1 MGRNLRTTYHFDMD
15 PPMIAR
21 ASIHSVPFYC
31 GICAILALC
40 SLYGFVYLIDD
51 ALPTPLMVNDERSNP
66 GAFIAERAIWT
77 LKNLTDMGPRIT
89 GSHINEYL
97 AVEYLK
103 SQINLIIEQA
113 NESQMLK
120 LDVQLVSGAY
130 YLDAHASG
138 AINSY
143 HDVQNVIVK
152 LHGRDV
158 TQHSILVNS
167 HFDSVPTSPGG
178 SDDGINVAAML
189 EILRV
194 LSTSSSK
201 PSNNVIFLF
210 NGAEETP
217 LQAAHGF
224 ITQHKWAK
232 HCKAVINLEAA
243 GAGGKIILFQTG
255 PETPWL
261 TKYYAMVP
269 YPYGQVAGE
278 EIFQSGIIP
287 SDTDFRIFRDFGG
300 LVGLDMAFFKNGYR
314 YHTKYDDFSH
324 IPHGSYQ
331 HVGANALSLVKNLA
345 DAPELSQSAPG
356 KAVYFDIFTW
366 FLVSYT
372 NSAGVIINVAIVV
385 LSVGVFVYS
394 IRSIH
399 FGLTKSTCK
408 YIGLVLGATILSW
421 LVAGTSVLIIALVL
435 DLAAKTMSWYGNPW
449 LIFGLYVVPT
459 LALSGCLLFFTN
471 HENLSLNIRCQI
483 QAHAVR
489 LIWTVILFSMVCFN
503 VRSAYAL
510 MVPVLFNSLGFVVIY
525 CCRWQYTVTKWRLAY
540 LVSLLVPTM
549 LLMYQASTTLALF
562 IPITGRMGSNR
573 NPELI
578 TILTNSL
585 RHAKYYF
592 IILAATFAIFFIV
605 VFTPLGFPYS
615 GDSDWP
621 RPQRHWILHTSRRFH
636 NESGDIVDSDAGYF
650 FLNLDRN
657 SPGVLTNYVKELS
670 EAQSVAKRC
679 DQYIMCGLPLGHAK
693 MMEIMQYSTWI
704 PSAQPNLAVPMEFS
718 FEKEILTSTKIRYNL
733 TISGPDRFTL
743 YLAPKESVTVTNL
756 SLVDEVKP
764 SAATF
769 KHRPVYFVLYQRG
782 KGGNNFSFTLDVE
795 VPGNWNGTAMDIAVT
810 CRYVHEDTM
819 NRTPE
824 FKTFLSQFPEWAD
837 LTAWVAAYYTYII

>member
-540 LVSLLVPTM
+540 L
-549 LLMYQASTTLALF
+549 
-562 IPITGRMGSNR
+562 
-573 NPELI
+573 
-578 TILTNSL
+578 
-585 RHAKYYF
+585 
-592 IILAATFAIFFIV
+592 
-605 VFTPLGFPYS
+605 
-615 GDSDWP
+615 
-621 RPQRHWILHTSRRFH
+621 HTSRRFH